1 MNSKET
7 KKCNTIGSPTF
18 RASTFF
24 FLKQSIHIIFST
36 NVKKETN
43 ANSENGKVCMQQLEL
58 RDLSAGYGLEEIIHK
73 INLKLTEPSIYV
85 VLGPNGAG
93 KTTLFRAI
101 CGILKPF
108 SGQVKL
114 DEFDLFNSKEA
125 RKKVAYL
132 SHLNALPE
140 EMTVYNAL
148 KYYANIEGG
157 DVEHVID
164 ILNLE
169 DLRNKKFTSLS
180 QGQKK
185 RVSVGK
191 IFLRE
196 RDLYLLDEPTSN
208 VDPRISKEI
217 RQILTTL
224 SKDKFVLYSSHNL
237 YEAREIGTYLI
248 VIKNGA
254 LAYFDRIE
262 NVKTR
267 QYRVGFKALN
277 DISKMLPNSKLE
289 SGYFVVSVQSPEE
302 VAEIVNKL
310 VGGGAKIVELRELDN
325 PLQEFFEED

>member
-1 MNSKET
+1 
-7 KKCNTIGSPTF
+7 
-18 RASTFF
+18 
-24 FLKQSIHIIFST
+24 
-36 NVKKETN
+36 
-43 ANSENGKVCMQQLEL
+43 MQKLEL
-58 RDLSAGYGLEEIIHK
+58 RDLSAGYGLEEVIHK
-73 INLKLTEPSIYV
+73 INLKLTQPSIYV
-85 VLGPNGAG
+85 LLGPNGAG

-101 CGILKPF
+101 CGILRPF
-108 SGQVKL
+108 SGHVRL

-125 RKKVAYL
+125 RRKVAYL

-148 KYYANIEGG
+148 KYYADIEGG

-169 DLRNKKFTSLS
+169 DLRNKKFVSLS

-208 VDPRISKEI
+208 VDPKISREI
-217 RQILTTL
+217 RQLLADL

-248 VIKNGA
+248 VIKNGE
-254 LAYFDRIE
+254 LTYFDKIE
-262 NVKTR
+262 NVKTK
-267 QYRVGFKALN
+267 QYRVGIKALN
-277 DISKMLPNSKLE
+277 DISRMLPKSRLE
-289 SGYFVVSVQSPEE
+289 KGYYVVTVQNPEE
-302 VAEIVNKL
+302 VAEIVDQIVKE
-310 VGGGAKIVELRELDN
+310 GAKIVEIRELDN
-325 PLQEFFEED
+325 PLQEFFEER

>member
-1 MNSKET
+1 M
-7 KKCNTIGSPTF
+7 GM
-18 RASTFF
+18 R
-24 FLKQSIHIIFST
+24 
-36 NVKKETN
+36 
-43 ANSENGKVCMQQLEL
+43 QLEL
-58 RDLSAGYGLEEIIHK
+58 QDLSAGYGLEEVIHK

-108 SGQVKL
+108 SGQVRVDRL
-114 DEFDLFNSKEA
+114 DLFNSKEA
-125 RKKVAYL
+125 RQKVAYL

-140 EMTVYNAL
+140 EMTVYGAL
-148 KYYANIEGG
+148 KYYADIEGG

-164 ILNLE
+164 ILNLQ

-185 RVSVGK
+185 RVSIGK
-191 IFLRE
+191 IFLKS

-208 VDPRISKEI
+208 VDPKISKEI
-217 RQILTTL
+217 RQLLTEL

-248 VIKNGA
+248 VIKKGE
-254 LAYFDRIE
+254 LTYFDRIE

-277 DISKMLPNSKLE
+277 DLSKMLPNSKSE
-289 SGYFVVSVQSPEE
+289 NGYFVVTVQSPAE
-302 VAEIVNKL
+302 VAEIVNSI
-310 VGGGAKIVELRELDN
+310 VEQGAKIIELRELDN
-325 PLQEFFEED
+325 PLQEFFEEG

>member
-1 MNSKET
+1 
-7 KKCNTIGSPTF
+7 
-18 RASTFF
+18 
-24 FLKQSIHIIFST
+24 
-36 NVKKETN
+36 
-43 ANSENGKVCMQQLEL
+43 MQQLEL
-58 RDLSAGYGLEEIIHK
+58 QDLSAGYGLEEIIHK

-101 CGILKPF
+101 SGILKPF
-108 SGQVKL
+108 SGQVRL
-114 DEFDLFNSKEA
+114 DNFDLFNSKEA
-125 RKKVAYL
+125 RQKVAYL

-148 KYYANIEGG
+148 KYYADIEGG

-164 ILNLE
+164 VLNLN
-169 DLRNKKFTSLS
+169 DLRNKKFSSLS

-185 RVSVGK
+185 RASVGK

-208 VDPRISKEI
+208 VDPKISKEI
-217 RQILTTL
+217 RQLLTAL

-254 LAYFDRIE
+254 LTYFDRIE
-262 NVKTR
+262 NVKTK
-267 QYRVGFKALN
+267 QYRVGFKTLN
-277 DISKMLPNSKLE
+277 DISKILPNSKLE
-289 SGYFVVSVQSPEE
+289 NGYFVITVQSPEE
-302 VAEIVNKL
+302 VAEIVDK
-310 VGGGAKIVELRELDN
+310 VVAKGAKIIELRELDN
-325 PLQEFFEED
+325 PLQEFFEEG

>member
-1 MNSKET
+1 
-7 KKCNTIGSPTF
+7 
-18 RASTFF
+18 
-24 FLKQSIHIIFST
+24 
-36 NVKKETN
+36 
-43 ANSENGKVCMQQLEL
+43 MQQLEL
-58 RDLSAGYGLEEIIHK
+58 QDLSAGYGLEEVIHE
-73 INLKLTEPSIYV
+73 INLKLTQPSIYV
-85 VLGPNGAG
+85 LLGPNGAG

-125 RKKVAYL
+125 RQKVAYL

-148 KYYANIEGG
+148 KYYADIEGG
-157 DVEHVID
+157 DVEHVIN
-164 ILNLE
+164 ILNLN
-169 DLRNKKFTSLS
+169 DLRNKKFVSLS

-208 VDPRISKEI
+208 VDPKISREI
-217 RQILTTL
+217 RQLLAEL

-248 VIKNGA
+248 VIKNGE
-254 LAYFDRIE
+254 LTYFDKIE
-262 NVKTR
+262 NVKTK
-267 QYRVGFKALN
+267 QYRVGIKALN
-277 DISKMLPNSKLE
+277 DISKMLPKSRLE
-289 SGYFVVSVQSPEE
+289 KGYHVVTVQNPEE
-302 VAEIVNKL
+302 VAEIVDKI
-310 VGGGAKIVELRELDN
+310 VKEGAKIVELRELDN
-325 PLQEFFEED
+325 PLQEFFEER